1 MPEPKFLLDA
11 DMPRSSADVI
21 SSLGYDVR
29 DVRDLGM
36 RYAED
41 RAIIEYA
48 QKSNRVLVTRDLD
61 FGSILQYPNHPGA
74 IILRLPSEYTAKE
87 LSDVLRDF
95 LSSTEAQ
102 ILQKA
107 TIIVELGRYR
117 RRSLKESGQALQ

>member
-21 SSLGYDVR
+21 RSLGYDVR
-29 DVRDLGM
+29 DARDLGM

-48 QKSNRVLVTRDLD
+48 QKSGRVVVTRDLD

-74 IILRLPSEYTAKE
+74 IILRLPSEYTARK
-87 LSDVLRDF
+87 LNDVLRDF
-95 LSSTEAQ
+95 
-102 ILQKA
+102 
-107 TIIVELGRYR
+107 
-117 RRSLKESGQALQ
+117 